1 MSSLWQEARA
11 PDGKIYYYNTQTKAT
26 QWQKPLEMMAP
37 LERAIN
43 GQPWRE
49 YTTPEGKKYWS
60 HVETKQALWDMP
72 ESFRIAVDSVQKL
85 PTLPPAPQFVAG
97 GTANFNNSMIQSS
110 GLYRD
115 RDRGD
120 RGDRDRDRDNRDNR
134 DRDRDDHT
142 PIERSG
148 SDNVNPARAAFLNQL
163 GDKNES
169 QYQNYADAEAAFFK
183 LLKKNNIGPDS
194 SWEQALKLVIK
205 EPAYRAIK
213 DPKDRKAAFE
223 KYTAE
228 LRMQDLE
235 KQKDRMTKL
244 RQDFTTMLKSHPEI
258 KYYTR
263 WKTARKYIEGET
275 IFRSAADDNERRSLF
290 EEYILEL
297 RKEEQEREASERKQA
312 LDDLATMLKSMNLEP
327 YTRWSEAQGLIRE
340 NESFKSESKYQ
351 VLSKLDVLNV
361 FESHIKFLER
371 SSNDNRQKQKQTKQ
385 RRERKNRE
393 AFATLLEELQA
404 SGKIRSGCKWK
415 EIHPLIKD
423 DERYDNMLGQSGS
436 TPLDL
441 FWDKVEEIE
450 REVRS
455 KKNIVMDILEERRFQ
470 VSPKTNLDEFIHTL
484 RSDSRTAQW
493 SREDFAA
500 VFDKIHEKSVKRN
513 EEDRHQADRQQRRRV
528 DALRSAIKHLDP
540 PVSVSDTW
548 TQIRP
553 RLLKLEEF
561 KAIDSEELRQSA
573 FDKFIRRLKEK
584 LDDDR
589 EPDRKER
596 KGSRGA
602 ERSDKIDRDRER
614 ARTPRDHES
623 RDRHRADRDR
633 EREKDRDRERN
644 VHRGGHRT
652 PEADAYEAERRRAAG
667 ERERQHLKSGTTFPG
682 GRSDRERER
691 ERGDRERSERERS
704 DRERSDRER
713 ERDRDRERERDR
725 DRDRDRERFDRDR
738 ERDAYW
744 ERDREEREREREA
757 RHSANVSIYERER
770 REREEERERS
780 FRLRDREDFGNGIP
794 RRRTRPLS
802 PSEESDVARRE
813 AKRSRH
819 ERGSF
824 ERLPLDRPPT
834 REEHY
839 DKPTT
844 KELGK
849 AVNLNYGD
857 DPSETS
863 VAAAPA
869 RTPAAAPAPTGDN
882 SSEEGEIAE

>member
-1 MSSLWQEARA
+1 MSTLWQEARA
-11 PDGKIYYYNTQTKAT
+11 PDGKTYYYNSQTKAT

-37 LERAIN
+37 LERAIA

-60 HVETKQALWDMP
+60 HVETKQSVWDMP
-72 ESFRIAVDSVQKL
+72 DSFRVAVESAQKL
-85 PTLPPAPQFVAG
+85 PTLPPAPQFVTG
-97 GTANFNNSMIQSS
+97 GMSNFNNSIYQPS
-110 GLYRD
+110 GPHRE
-115 RDRGD
+115 RERVE
-120 RGDRDRDRDNRDNR
+120 
-134 DRDRDDHT
+134 RDRDDH
-142 PIERSG
+142 PPAERPGASLP
-148 SDNVNPARAAFLNQL
+148 DNVNPARAAAFANTL

-205 EPAYRAIK
+205 ESAYRAIK

-263 WKTARKYIEGET
+263 WRTARKYIEGET
-275 IFRSAADDNERRSLF
+275 IFRSAADDGERRSLF

-297 RKEEQEREASERKQA
+297 RKEEQEREAAEKRQA
-312 LDDLATMLKSMNLEP
+312 LDDLAGLLKSMNLEP

-340 NESFKSESKYQ
+340 NESFKSESKFQ

-371 SSNDNRQKQKQTKQ
+371 SSNDNRQKQKQMKQ

-393 AFATLLEELQA
+393 AFVALLDELQA
-404 SGKIRSGCKWK
+404 NGKIRSGCKWK

-441 FWDKVEEIE
+441 FWDKVEDIE

-493 SREDFAA
+493 SHEDFAA

-513 EEDRHQADRQQRRRV
+513 EEDRHQADRQQRRRI

-540 PVSVSDTW
+540 PVSVNDTW
-548 TQIRP
+548 AQIRP

-561 KAIDSEELRQSA
+561 KALDSEELRHQIAKNEKVAEEPSGSSEPTRQIANVKEPEHPANTIAEIATVRNESANAKRIATETVMGTAAVTAPPSRMRTKQSA
-573 FDKFIRRLKEK
+573 DVQPANARDNISNLALHSQEAEATVSGSANEVNAKGVNANEANAKEVNVSVNASETETEIETVNVNVNANANVTGIVTEIGTGNDSSENVSVMCTGNGIEK
-584 LDDDR
+584 R
-589 EPDRKER
+589 
-596 KGSRGA
+596 GSA
-602 ERSDKIDRDRER
+602 RER
-614 ARTPRDHES
+614 LGILRMA
-623 RDRHRADRDR
+623 
-633 EREKDRDRERN
+633 
-644 VHRGGHRT
+644 
-652 PEADAYEAERRRAAG
+652 
-667 ERERQHLKSGTTFPG
+667 
-682 GRSDRERER
+682 
-691 ERGDRERSERERS
+691 
-704 DRERSDRER
+704 
-713 ERDRDRERERDR
+713 
-725 DRDRDRERFDRDR
+725 
-738 ERDAYW
+738 
-744 ERDREEREREREA
+744 
-757 RHSANVSIYERER
+757 
-770 REREEERERS
+770 
-780 FRLRDREDFGNGIP
+780 RDREDFGNGIP

-802 PSEESDVARRE
+802 PGEESDIARRE

-824 ERLPLDRPPT
+824 ERLPLDGRPPT
-834 REEHY
+834 RDEHY
-839 DKPTT
+839 DKPTP

-857 DPSETS
+857 DPTE
-863 VAAAPA
+863 
-869 RTPAAAPAPTGDN
+869 PAAAPAPARTSAAAPAAAGGGDN

>member
-11 PDGKIYYYNTQTKAT
+11 PDGRTYYYNSQTKAT
-26 QWQKPLEMMAP
+26 QWQKPLDMMAP
-37 LERAIN
+37 LERAIA

-60 HVETKQALWDMP
+60 HIETKQSVWDMP
-72 ESFRIAVDSVQKL
+72 ESFKAAVDSAQKIPSL
-85 PTLPPAPQFVAG
+85 PQAPQFVAG
-97 GTANFNNSMIQSS
+97 GTQNFNNSNYQP
-110 GLYRD
+110 GPHRD

-120 RGDRDRDRDNRDNR
+120 RDRG

-142 PIERSG
+142 PIERS
-148 SDNVNPARAAFLNQL
+148 SAANDSINAARALPVP
-163 GDKNES
+163 DKNES

-194 SWEQALKLVIK
+194 TWDQALKLVIK
-205 EPAYRAIK
+205 EAPYRAIR
-213 DPKDRKAAFE
+213 DPRDRKAAFE

-263 WKTARKYIEGET
+263 WRTARKYIEGET

-297 RKEEQEREASERKQA
+297 RKEEQEREATERRQA
-312 LDDLATMLKSMNLEP
+312 LEDLTTLLKSLNLEP
-327 YTRWSEAQGLIRE
+327 YTRWSEAQNLIRE
-340 NESFKSESKYQ
+340 SDSFKSEPKYQ
-351 VLSKLDVLNV
+351 ALSKLDILNM

-371 SSNDNRQKQKQTKQ
+371 SLNDNRQKQKQNKQ
-385 RRERKNRE
+385 RKERKNRE
-393 AFATLLEELQA
+393 AFVTLLDELLA
-404 SGKIRSGCKWK
+404 KGKIRSGCKWK
-415 EIHPLIKD
+415 DIHPLIKD

-455 KKNIVMDILEERRFQ
+455 KKNIVMDILEEKRFQ
-470 VSPKTNLDEFIHTL
+470 VSPKTHIDEFIHIL
-484 RSDSRTAQW
+484 RSDSRAAQW
-493 SREDFAA
+493 SHDDFVT
-500 VFDKIHEKSVKRN
+500 VFDKIHEKSVKRS

-540 PVSVSDTW
+540 PVSVGDTW
-548 TQIRP
+548 EKVRP
-553 RLLKLEEF
+553 RLVKLEEF
-561 KAIDSEELRQSA
+561 KALDSEDMRQSA
-573 FDKFIRRLKEK
+573 FDKFIRRLREK

-602 ERSDKIDRDRER
+602 ERTDKGDRERER
-614 ARTPRDHES
+614 ARTPREHDS
-623 RDRHRADRDR
+623 RDRHRGDRDR

-644 VHRGGHRT
+644 GHRASHRTPHRT
-652 PEADAYEAERRRAAG
+652 PEPDAYEAERRRAAG
-667 ERERQHLKSGTTFPG
+667 ERERQHLKSGTTFPV
-682 GRSDRERER
+682 GRSE
-691 ERGDRERSERERS
+691 
-704 DRERSDRER
+704 
-713 ERDRDRERERDR
+713 RERERDR
-725 DRDRDRERFDRDR
+725 DRDRDRDRFERDR

-744 ERDREEREREREA
+744 DREREEREREREA
-757 RHSANVSIYERER
+757 RHSVSIYERER

-780 FRLRDREDFGNGIP
+780 FRTRDRDDGNGIT
-794 RRRTRPLS
+794 RRRRLS
-802 PSEESDVARRE
+802 PGEESDVGRRE

-834 REEHY
+834 REEHF
-839 DKPTT
+839 DKPTP

-849 AVNLNYGD
+849 AINLNYGD
-857 DPSETS
+857 DP
-863 VAAAPA
+863 APTPTPA
-869 RTPAAAPAPTGDN
+869 PTRAPAAAGDN
-882 SSEEGEIAE
+882 ASEEGEITE

>member
-11 PDGKIYYYNTQTKAT
+11 PDGRVYYYNSQTKAT
-26 QWQKPLEMMAP
+26 QWHKPLDMMAP
-37 LERAIN
+37 LERAIA

-60 HVETKQALWDMP
+60 HIETKQSVWDMP
-72 ESFRIAVDSVQKL
+72 ESFKAAVDSAQKL
-85 PTLPPAPQFVAG
+85 PNLPQAPQFVAG
-97 GTANFNNSMIQSS
+97 GTANFNSNYQL
-110 GLYRD
+110 GPHRDRDRGD

-120 RGDRDRDRDNRDNR
+120 RGDRDRD
-134 DRDRDDHT
+134 DHT
-142 PIERSG
+142 PIERS
-148 SDNVNPARAAFLNQL
+148 SAANDSINAARAIVP
-163 GDKNES
+163 DKNES

-194 SWEQALKLVIK
+194 TWEQALKLVIK
-205 EPAYRAIK
+205 EAPYRAIK
-213 DPKDRKAAFE
+213 DPRDRKIAFE

-263 WKTARKYIEGET
+263 WRTARKYIEGET
-275 IFRSAADDNERRSLF
+275 IFRSAADDSERRSLF

-297 RKEEQEREASERKQA
+297 RKEEQEREANERRQA
-312 LDDLATMLKSMNLEP
+312 LEDMTTLLKSLNLEP
-327 YTRWSEAQGLIRE
+327 YTRWSEAQTLIRE
-340 NESFKSESKYQ
+340 SDSFKSEPKYQ
-351 VLSKLDVLNV
+351 ALSKLDILNM

-371 SSNDNRQKQKQTKQ
+371 SLNDKRQKQKQNKQ
-385 RRERKNRE
+385 RKERKNRE
-393 AFATLLEELQA
+393 AFATLLDELQA
-404 SGKIRSGCKWK
+404 KGKIRSGSKWK
-415 EIHPLIKD
+415 EVHPLIKD
-423 DERYDNMLGQSGS
+423 DERYENMLGQSGS

-455 KKNIVMDILEERRFQ
+455 KKNIVMDILEGERFQ
-470 VSPKTNLDEFIHTL
+470 VSPKTHIEEFIRIL

-493 SREDFAA
+493 SHDDFVT
-500 VFDKIHEKSVKRN
+500 VFDKIHEKSVKRS

-528 DALRSAIKHLDP
+528 DALRSAIKHLEP
-540 PVSVSDTW
+540 PVSINDTW
-548 TQIRP
+548 EKVRP

-561 KAIDSEELRQSA
+561 KVLDSEDMRQSA

-602 ERSDKIDRDRER
+602 ERTDKGDRDRER
-614 ARTPRDHES
+614 ARTPREHDS
-623 RDRHRADRDR
+623 RDRHRGDRDR

-644 VHRGGHRT
+644 GHRGGHRT
-652 PEADAYEAERRRAAG
+652 PHRTPEPDAYEAERRRAAG
-667 ERERQHLKSGTTFPG
+667 ERERQHLKSGSSFPVS
-682 GRSDRERER
+682 RSDRER
-691 ERGDRERSERERS
+691 D
-704 DRERSDRER
+704 
-713 ERDRDRERERDR
+713 RDRDRERERDR
-725 DRDRDRERFDRDR
+725 DRFERDR

-744 ERDREEREREREA
+744 DREREDREREREA
-757 RHSANVSIYERER
+757 RHSVSIYERER

-780 FRLRDREDFGNGIP
+780 FRTRDRDDGNSVS
-794 RRRTRPLS
+794 RRRRLS
-802 PSEESDVARRE
+802 PGEESDHGRRDS
-813 AKRSRH
+813 KRSRH

-834 REEHY
+834 REEHF
-839 DKPTT
+839 DKPTP

-857 DPSETS
+857 DP
-863 VAAAPA
+863 APA
-869 RTPAAAPAPTGDN
+869 PTPAPTRTRTPAAVGDN
-882 SSEEGEIAE
+882 ASEEGEISE

>member
-11 PDGKIYYYNTQTKAT
+11 PDGKTYYYNTQTKAT

-37 LERAIN
+37 LERAIA

-60 HVETKQALWDMP
+60 HIETKQSVWDMP

-97 GTANFNNSMIQSS
+97 GTANFNNSIYQPS
-110 GLYRD
+110 GPHRE
-115 RDRGD
+115 RERAE
-120 RGDRDRDRDNRDNR
+120 
-134 DRDRDDHT
+134 RDRDDH
-142 PIERSG
+142 PPAERPGPSLP
-148 SDNVNPARAAFLNQL
+148 DNVNPARAAFLNQL

-263 WKTARKYIEGET
+263 WRTARKYIEGET
-275 IFRSAADDNERRSLF
+275 IFRSAADDSERRSLF

-297 RKEEQEREASERKQA
+297 RKEQQEREASEKRQA
-312 LDDLATMLKSMNLEP
+312 LDDLAGLLKSMNLEP

-340 NESFKSESKYQ
+340 NESFKSEPKFQ
-351 VLSKLDVLNV
+351 VLSKLDVLNI

-393 AFATLLEELQA
+393 AFVTLLDELQA
-404 SGKIRSGCKWK
+404 NGKIRSGCKWK
-415 EIHPLIKD
+415 EIYPLIKD

-493 SREDFAA
+493 SHEDFAA

-540 PVSVSDTW
+540 PVSVGDTW
-548 TQIRP
+548 AQIRP

-602 ERSDKIDRDRER
+602 ERSDKTDRERER
-614 ARTPRDHES
+614 ARTPRDRDHES
-623 RDRHRADRDR
+623 RDRHRVER
-633 EREKDRDRERN
+633 ERERDKDRDRERN
-644 VHRGGHRT
+644 VHRGSHRT
-652 PEADAYEAERRRAAG
+652 PEPDAYEAERRRAAG

-691 ERGDRERSERERS
+691 ERERGERERSERDRS
-704 DRERSDRER
+704 DRERNDRER
-713 ERDRDRERERDR
+713 ERERERDRDR

-744 ERDREEREREREA
+744 ERDRDEREREREA

-780 FRLRDREDFGNGIP
+780 FRLRDREDFGNGVP

-802 PSEESDVARRE
+802 PGEESDIARRD

-834 REEHY
+834 RDEHY
-839 DKPTT
+839 DKPTP

-857 DPSETS
+857 DPAEPSS
-863 VAAAPA
+863 
-869 RTPAAAPAPTGDN
+869 AAPAPVRTPTAAPAATGGGDN
-882 SSEEGEIAE
+882 SSEEGEIPE

>member
-11 PDGKIYYYNTQTKAT
+11 PDGRTYYYNTQTKAT
-26 QWQKPLEMMAP
+26 QWQKPLDMMAP

-60 HVETKQALWDMP
+60 HVETKQSVWDMP
-72 ESFRIAVDSVQKL
+72 ESFKTAIDSVQKL
-85 PTLPPAPQFVAG
+85 PNLPPAPQFVAG
-97 GTANFNNSMIQSS
+97 GTANFNNSIYQPS
-110 GLYRD
+110 GSHRD
-115 RDRGD
+115 RD
-120 RGDRDRDRDNRDNR
+120 RGDRDRDRD
-134 DRDRDDHT
+134 DHT
-142 PIERSG
+142 PTERPNASNDG
-148 SDNVNPARAAFLNQL
+148 MNAARASAISAAAMN
-163 GDKNES
+163 DKNES
-169 QYQNYADAEAAFFK
+169 QYQNSADAEAAFFK

-194 SWEQALKLVIK
+194 TWEQALKLVIK
-205 EPAYRAIK
+205 EAAYRAIR
-213 DPKDRKAAFE
+213 DPRDRKVAFE

-258 KYYTR
+258 KHYTR
-263 WKTARKYIEGET
+263 WRTARKYIEGET
-275 IFRSAADDNERRSLF
+275 IFRSAADDNERRALF
-290 EEYILEL
+290 EEYIIEL
-297 RKEEQEREASERKQA
+297 RKEEQEREAADRRQA
-312 LDDLATMLKSMNLEP
+312 MDDLTTLLKSMNLEP
-327 YTRWSEAQGLIRE
+327 YTRWSEAQSLIQE
-340 NESFKSESKYQ
+340 SDSFKSESKFQ

-393 AFATLLEELQA
+393 AFVILLDELQA
-404 SGKIRSGCKWK
+404 KGKIRSGCKWK
-415 EIHPLIKD
+415 EIYPLIKD

-455 KKNIVMDILEERRFQ
+455 KKNIVMDILEEKRFQ
-470 VSPKTNLDEFIHTL
+470 VSPKTNLDEFIHIL
-484 RSDSRTAQW
+484 RSDPRAAQW
-493 SREDFAA
+493 SHEDFVT
-500 VFDKIHEKSVKRN
+500 VFDKIHEKSIKRS

-528 DALRSAIKHLDP
+528 DALRSAIKHLEP
-540 PVSVSDTW
+540 PVVVGDTW
-548 TQIRP
+548 EKVRP
-553 RLLKLEEF
+553 RLTKMEEF
-561 KAIDSEELRQSA
+561 KALDSEELRLSA
-573 FDKFIRRLKEK
+573 FDKLIRRLKEK

-602 ERSDKIDRDRER
+602 ERTDKGDRDRER
-614 ARTPRDHES
+614 ARTPRDH
-623 RDRHRADRDR
+623 DRDHHRGDRAR

-644 VHRGGHRT
+644 GHRARGDRT
-652 PEADAYEAERRRAAG
+652 PEPDAYEAERRRAAG
-667 ERERQHLKSGTTFPG
+667 ERERQHLKSGSSFPS
-682 GRSDRERER
+682 GRS
-691 ERGDRERSERERS
+691 ERSE
-704 DRERSDRER
+704 RER
-713 ERDRDRERERDR
+713 ERDRDRDRERDRERDR

-744 ERDREEREREREA
+744 DRDREEREREREA
-757 RHSANVSIYERER
+757 RHSVSVYERER

-780 FRLRDREDFGNGIP
+780 FRGRDRDDVGNGIP
-794 RRRTRPLS
+794 RRRARPLS
-802 PSEESDVARRE
+802 PGEESDLARRE

-824 ERLPLDRPPT
+824 ERIPIDRPPT
-834 REEHY
+834 REDHF
-839 DKPTT
+839 DKPTP

-857 DPSETS
+857 DPSPVS
-863 VAAAPA
+863 APAPA
-869 RTPAAAPAPTGDN
+869 RSTSAPRAALADN
-882 SSEEGEIAE
+882 ASEEGEISE